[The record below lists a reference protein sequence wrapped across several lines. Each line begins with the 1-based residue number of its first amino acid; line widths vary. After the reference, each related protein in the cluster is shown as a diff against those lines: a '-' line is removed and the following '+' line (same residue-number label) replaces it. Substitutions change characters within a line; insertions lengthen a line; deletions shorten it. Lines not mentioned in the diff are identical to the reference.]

1 MSVARYCDLSLCDDH
16 VAVLRNRELDALCD
30 LLDVMNA
37 LACRSFVLACR
48 KNVLDALSDLL
59 DAVNALACR
68 KNERAYR
75 MCALA
80 CRMNELLDA
89 QCVLVNDDLVA
100 RCVLQQTSLHESLA
114 LDDRPFQRR
123 AL

>member
-16 VAVLRNRELDALCD
+16 VAVLRNRELDVLCD
-30 LLDVMNA
+30 LLDVM
-37 LACRSFVLACR
+37 
-48 KNVLDALSDLL
+48 
-59 DAVNALACR
+59 NALACR